1 MECEVPKSHFQGKE
15 KGFYYLKYIN
25 MNGNRAIRYEVQ
37 PIKLIIDDPKRD
49 GGSFAS
55 LRIYYLV
62 LLIISFL

>member
-1 MECEVPKSHFQGKE
+1 
-15 KGFYYLKYIN
+15 

-37 PIKLIIDDPKRD
+37 PIKLINDDPKRD

-55 LRIYYLV
+55 VSIYYLV